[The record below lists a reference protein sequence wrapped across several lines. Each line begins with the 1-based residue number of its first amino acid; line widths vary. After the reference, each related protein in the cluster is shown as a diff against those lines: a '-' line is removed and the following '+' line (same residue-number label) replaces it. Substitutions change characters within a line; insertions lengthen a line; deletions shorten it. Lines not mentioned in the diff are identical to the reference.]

1 MEQNSVTNSS
11 NAGANLRK
19 EDIRQMIERQDM
31 NEEVQKHFGFLWQI
45 LTFSILDSF
54 RSSATVKDGVMQYS
68 FDLKPNYIHS
78 QNSPVMPNIKDI
90 LGCILYIITFMMPHP
105 LQQDVV

>member
-19 EDIRQMIERQDM
+19 EDIRQMIEQQDT

-45 LTFSILDSF
+45 LTFSILDSKQLLF
-54 RSSATVKDGVMQYS
+54 ARAMQYS
-68 FDLKPNYIHS
+68 FDLKPNLS
-78 QNSPVMPNIKDI
+78 
-90 LGCILYIITFMMPHP
+90 LYIIYYHIHDASPSSARCCAIK
-105 LQQDVV
+105 